1 MYTRC
6 PHCRT
11 WFGISAS
18 QLREGRGEARCGSCF
33 ESFGALEYLTD
44 EAPKREAG
52 NDVHDDVSPNT
63 PISQEA
69 QAQDLP
75 QTQTTRLEDHLQH
88 ALNEAEGQ
96 DHTGTASPSKADRT
110 WLDGNA
116 DLDEPPTKTQAE
128 IPEVLLE
135 DLATGTATRRARRF
149 GGVFAFASLILL
161 ITLIGQYAHF
171 MSHDVLQR
179 YPQSRPW
186 LVQLCSYTG
195 CKLPALRDPKLIRV
209 VGRDV
214 RIHPDYEGALLVT
227 AVLMNSATFAQ
238 PYPLIQFTLFNVNGQ
253 VIAARNF
260 EPNEYLSLDV
270 DEELGMKPGAPVQI
284 VLETL
289 APEQPA
295 VSFEFRFF

>member
-33 ESFGALEYLTD
+33 ESFSALEHLTD
-44 EAPKREAG
+44 DAPDREVR
-52 NDVHDDVSPNT
+52 NDVHEDSSPNA
-63 PISQEA
+63 PAPQEA
-69 QAQDLP
+69 PP
-75 QTQTTRLEDHLQH
+75 QHLQQTDTTRLEDHLKH
-88 ALNEAEGQ
+88 ALNEVEGD
-96 DHTGTASPSKADRT
+96 DHAGTTSPAKSDRA
-110 WLDGNA
+110 WLDGDV
-116 DLDEPPTKTQAE
+116 DLDQPPAKPE
-128 IPEVLLE
+128 GEMPEVLLE
-135 DLATGTATRRARRF
+135 DLATSTARRS
-149 GGVFAFASLILL
+149 GGVFAFASLIVL
-161 ITLIGQYAHF
+161 IALVGQYAHF
-171 MSHDVLQR
+171 MPHDVLQR
-179 YPQSRPW
+179 YPQARPW
-186 LVQLCSYTG
+186 LAQFCSYTG
-195 CKLPALRDPKLIRV
+195 CQLPELRDPKLIRV

-214 RIHPDYEGALLVT
+214 RIHPEYEGALLVT
-227 AVLMNSATFAQ
+227 AALMNSATFAQ

-260 EPNEYLSLDV
+260 EPSEYLGPDV
-270 DEELGMKPGAPVQI
+270 DVEFGMKPGAPVQI